1 MEYEHIVHS
10 FEPIFDSASQIL
22 ILGTLPSV
30 KYRETNFYYG
40 HKQNRFWKVLA
51 ALFQEPIPE
60 TIDEKKHLLL
70 RHHIAIW
77 DVIQSCDIKGSSD
90 SSIKNVKPT
99 ELRKILDASN
109 IKQIYANGSKAGQ
122 LYNGNPNASLILLQM
137 IGDHDIEMIDHE
149 FDLIQK
155 AVSDE
160 LCLIACKVDDWNR
173 DLSPW
178 KAPAVFKSESFGEN
192 AAKTLSE
199 VLTYIGE
206 KKQPCIIGGYSLAG
220 LFALWAATKTDRFSK
235 VAAASPS
242 VWFPGFTE
250 YIKENNIKAKA
261 VYLSLGDREEKTR
274 NPVMA
279 TVGHAIRSVHE
290 TISDSGINTILE
302 WNQGNHFKDVD
313 IRMAKALTWSIRAT
327 VHG

>member
-1 MEYEHIVHS
+1 MDVFEY
-10 FEPIFDSASQIL
+10 
-22 ILGTLPSV
+22 
-30 KYRETNFYYG
+30 
-40 HKQNRFWKVLA
+40 
-51 ALFQEPIPE
+51 
-60 TIDEKKHLLL
+60 
-70 RHHIAIW
+70 
-77 DVIQSCDIKGSSD
+77 
-90 SSIKNVKPT
+90 
-99 ELRKILDASN
+99 
-109 IKQIYANGSKAGQ
+109 
-122 LYNGNPNASLILLQM
+122 GNPNASLILLQM

-250 YIKENNIKAKA
+250 YIKENNINKIGFSLATLATAPKTFDFPTFFCCWGVAA
-261 VYLSLGDREEKTR
+261 VAGNVTPKSC
-274 NPVMA
+274 VA
-279 TVGHAIRSVHE
+279 
-290 TISDSGINTILE
+290 GILMGTYE
-302 WNQGNHFKDVD
+302 NQKQ
-313 IRMAKALTWSIRAT
+313 
-327 VHG
+327 